1 MLINADHMDIVG
13 HYKRVF
19 SAEPESGIK
28 YDAYDLLKSGS
39 GFDSTT
45 FKAVWEGVF
54 GFCVE

>member
-1 MLINADHMDIVG
+1 MLINADHMDTVG

-19 SAEPESGIK
+19 SAEPESGRK
-28 YDAYDLLKSGS
+28 YDAYDSLKSAL

-45 FKAVWEGVF
+45 FEAVWDGVF

>member
-1 MLINADHMDIVG
+1 MLINADHMDIGG

-19 SAEPESGIK
+19 SAEPESGRR
-28 YDAYDLLKSGS
+28 YDAYDLLKPGS

-45 FKAVWEGVF
+45 FEAVWDGVF